1 MIEVIL
7 GSAQLVS
14 YVLGAAHWKEEII
27 TTKQVQLGYWGKGS
41 TVSCYKVLGFLY
53 L

>member
-14 YVLGAAHWKEEII
+14 YVLGAAHWKWEII

-41 TVSCYKVLGFLY
+41 TVSYYKVLGFLY